1 MAVTRARF
9 EQLVFAPLKDVD
21 KPTKRPWLLFHRVT
35 GEVNKIPDHEGA
47 AEVYAAG
54 SPDWW
59 QAVPDRAPAPPC
71 DERTPWVRVDEGRAD
86 EIELPSESA
95 RAASVADLLAEGA
108 DTARNFGISEHA
120 RLADIAWA
128 DEPPCFPEVF
138 RRPAEP
144 CELWRERTFAV
155 TVREGGKT
163 RRLVGQFDRVHIFPD
178 SRRAVIYD
186 FKTSREPVATS
197 AYERQLRDYRVAL
210 AALTGFAP
218 ESIRMVLLFTRSG
231 RSVEVADA

>member
-1 MAVTRARF
+1 MVKHVSLF
-9 EQLVFAPLKDVD
+9 IM
-21 KPTKRPWLLFHRVT
+21 LLCCCATLHGQVVVRKHNAKLSASTV
-35 GEVNKIPDHEGA
+35 GRMRSAADGMVN
-47 AEVYAAG
+47 VY
-54 SPDWW
+54 
-59 QAVPDRAPAPPC
+59 
-71 DERTPWVRVDEGRAD
+71 VR
-86 EIELPSESA
+86 
-95 RAASVADLLAEGA
+95 LAEGA

-128 DEPPCFPEVF
+128 DEPPSFPEVF